1 MTAPQR
7 LSPSVAVD
15 LALTRTRRLVDAEWR
30 QLTDEVAW
38 DRDVSDA
45 EAVAIVSIVRAA
57 AERKR
62 LAQRPKAP
70 VLRLCQDIDER
81 AAGYYRCGRPTTT
94 TAGRCMNRVWH
105 AGLACHLH
113 NKATR

>member
-7 LSPSVAVD
+7 LTPSTAVD
-15 LALTRTRRLVDAEWR
+15 LALTRTRRLVNAEWD
-30 QLTDEVAW
+30 QLIDEVSW
-38 DRDVSDA
+38 DKDVSDA
-45 EAVAIVSIVRAA
+45 EAVAILSIVRGA

-70 VLRLCQDIDER
+70 VLSLCPDITER
-81 AAGYYRCGRPTTT
+81 SAGYYRCGRPTTT

-105 AGLACHLH
+105 AGQACRLH
-113 NKATR
+113 KQATR